1 MNLPRELGRMLG
13 SVGHE
18 WRHVADIGMTRA
30 LDVDIV
36 AEAKAHGECVVTHDL
51 DDGQMVAFSGDTAP
65 SVIIFR
71 LRRNR
76 TDRLFNRIAS
86 AWHEIV
92 DGLENGAIVV
102 IEEGATRIRR
112 LPIEQQ

>member
-1 MNLPRELGRMLG
+1 MLAEWPELERE
-13 SVGHE
+13 
-18 WRHVADIGMTRA
+18 D
-30 LDVDIV
+30 
-36 AEAKAHGECVVTHDL
+36 GECVVTHDL

>member
-36 AEAKAHGECVVTHDL
+36 AEAKAHGECVV
-51 DDGQMVAFSGDTAP
+51 
-65 SVIIFR
+65 
-71 LRRNR
+71 
-76 TDRLFNRIAS
+76 
-86 AWHEIV
+86 
-92 DGLENGAIVV
+92 
-102 IEEGATRIRR
+102 
-112 LPIEQQ
+112 